1 MLNIRDE
8 SCRISEEL
16 IRVYCWL
23 VIKFLYFLKLY
34 RVSQKKLLF
43 SAVNK
48 SKKYLIYIVNGI
60 LFIKKRPVHFIFYIW
75 YVNIFIGSA
84 TVLCKRISDIS
95 KKVDFIGVEI
105 WFWHKNITK
114 FEEEIL
120 KNGSIFFNSVKSSWK
135 IHSLKNKISNF
146 IKICLL
152 LTE

>member
-1 MLNIRDE
+1 MPTCCIQTQQL
-8 SCRISEEL
+8 L
-16 IRVYCWL
+16 
-23 VIKFLYFLKLY
+23 LY

-60 LFIKKRPVHFIFYIW
+60 LFIKKRPVHFIFYLW
-75 YVNIFIGSA
+75 YVNIFIGRV
-84 TVLCKRISDIS
+84 TVHCERFSDIS

-105 WFWHKNITK
+105 WFWNKNITK

-135 IHSLKNKISNF
+135 IHSLTNKISNF
-146 IKICLL
+146 IKMYLL
-152 LTE
+152 LTV